1 MLEKKVKRI
10 AGYIWFPEMLPLTQE
25 MLHLFFE
32 KCFSESE
39 AIQIEVV
46 DVFVDYIKP
55 MAVHNRTGW
64 NQLLEAKEQ
73 GRFDMICIPSMEML
87 PPYPFNAFYIAQE
100 LSSGPYPVEVLFMR
114 ENLLSSH
121 PDSSDAFTFHVATE
135 NHIQHIKERK
145 RKLRKNFREIYCPHH
160 YRWKLRD
167 EA

>member
-32 KCFSESE
+32 KCFSAPE
-39 AIQIEVV
+39 AIQVEIVEV
-46 DVFVDYIKP
+46 FTDYIRPK
-55 MAVHNRTGW
+55 ALHNRTGW
-64 NQLLEAKEQ
+64 NQLLEAKKQ
-73 GRFDMICIPSMEML
+73 GQFDMICIPSMDML

-100 LSSGPYPVEVLFMR
+100 LSSGPYPVEVLFLR

-121 PDSSDAFTFHVATE
+121 PDFDAAFAFHAAAVD
-135 NHIQHIKERK
+135 HIQHIKERE
-145 RKLRKNFREIYCPHH
+145 RKLRKTFREIYHPHH
-160 YRWKLRD
+160 YQWKLRD

>member
-1 MLEKKVKRI
+1 MLEKKMKRI

-25 MLHLFFE
+25 VLRSFFE
-32 KCFSESE
+32 KWFSAPG
-39 AIQIEVV
+39 AIQVEIVEVFT
-46 DVFVDYIKP
+46 DHIKTK
-55 MAVHNRTGW
+55 AVHNRIGW

-73 GRFDMICIPSMEML
+73 GRFDMICIPSMKML

-100 LSSGPYPVEVLFMR
+100 LSSGPYPVEILFMR

-121 PDSSDAFTFHVATE
+121 PDFSDAFAFHATTE
-135 NHIQHIKERK
+135 NHIQRIKERE

-167 EA
+167 DA